1 MKIKIET
8 TIELKPHEVDAAHL
22 WYLET
27 AVEGESFR
35 DWIKSMAA
43 SYCDYWVMSAWDNY
57 GHAVDNLH
65 SNKPEEG
72 KQYLLMAAVTSQ
84 ALLMATH
91 GLHQRSRQANVH
103 HPLHL

>member
-43 SYCDYWVMSAWDNY
+43 SYCDYWVMSALDNY
-57 GHAVDNLH
+57 GHAVDNLL

-72 KQYLLMAAVTSQ
+72 KQYLLMGGSDKPSIANGNTWAASEIK
-84 ALLMATH
+84 A
-91 GLHQRSRQANVH
+91 S
-103 HPLHL
+103 

>member
-35 DWIKSMAA
+35 DWIKSMCE
-43 SYCDYWVMSAWDNY
+43 SYCDYHVLKRAMNA
-57 GHAVDNLH
+57 
-65 SNKPEEG
+65 PCPFE
-72 KQYLLMAAVTSQ
+72 AA
-84 ALLMATH
+84 
-91 GLHQRSRQANVH
+91 
-103 HPLHL
+103 

>member
-43 SYCDYWVMSAWDNY
+43 SYAHNCLDALEDDY
-57 GHAVDNLH
+57 NLY
-65 SNKPEEG
+65 KDAEE
-72 KQYLLMAAVTSQ
+72 YEMD
-84 ALLMATH
+84 
-91 GLHQRSRQANVH
+91 R
-103 HPLHL
+103 